1 MRNSVKFKLNSF
13 FLDFLVPVAPNNFE
27 NHAQQLHAN
36 GNYGFNQEYLSI
48 NRELRLPYSQSRMQE
63 NNTKNRYHNVPA
75 YDHSRVCLMSI
86 DGEPHSDYVN
96 ANYIQG
102 NSFFQICQVTAFI
115 YTTFS

>member
-1 MRNSVKFKLNSF
+1 M
-13 FLDFLVPVAPNNFE
+13 VPVAPSNFE

-75 YDHSRVCLMSI
+75 YDHSRVCMMSI
-86 DGEPHSDYVN
+86 DGEPHSDYIN

-102 NSFFQICQVTAFI
+102 NLFFQICQLEI
-115 YTTFS
+115 TFSYIYYSPIA